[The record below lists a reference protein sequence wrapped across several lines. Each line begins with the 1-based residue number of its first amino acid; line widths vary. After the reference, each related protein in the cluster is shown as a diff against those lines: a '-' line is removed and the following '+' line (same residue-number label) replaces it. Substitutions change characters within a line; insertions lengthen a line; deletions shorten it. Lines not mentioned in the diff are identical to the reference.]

1 MGSWAGGPPKLEKST
16 VGARPPLPDTTRLA
30 PWTAGSEGNWGHEDA
45 SPVTPWE
52 AVSLRGKDAVLTLD
66 FQASSS
72 SGVNGGRDPA
82 PRSSS
87 PSART
92 GLPLG
97 LTLL

>member
-1 MGSWAGGPPKLEKST
+1 MGSWAGGPPKLEKSA
-16 VGARPPLPDTTRLA
+16 VGARLPLPDTTRLP
-30 PWTAGSEGNWGHEDA
+30 PWTAGSGGNGDMKTLPR
-45 SPVTPWE
+45 SPRGRL
-52 AVSLRGKDAVLTLD
+52 SLQGKDAVLMLE
-66 FQASSS
+66 ASSS
-72 SGVNGGRDPA
+72 SGGNGGRDPA